1 MKKFIV
7 TGEVGKTFQDV
18 IKILMAFTV
27 FAPDAK
33 MAKKAV
39 KNKIEKENKIIV
51 NINVKEVI
59 E

>member
-7 TGEVGKTFQDV
+7 TGEIGNTFQDV

-39 KNKIEKENKIIV
+39 KSKIEKENKIII

>member
-7 TGEVGKTFQDV
+7 AGEIGNTFQDA

-39 KNKIEKENKIIV
+39 KNKIEKENKIII

>member
-7 TGEVGKTFQDV
+7 TGEVGNTFQDA
-18 IKILMAFTV
+18 IKILMAFSV

-39 KNKIEKENKIIV
+39 KNKIEKENIKYGTK
-51 NINVKEVI
+51 KEI
-59 E
+59 

>member
-7 TGEVGKTFQDV
+7 TGEIGNTFQDV

-39 KNKIEKENKIIV
+39 KNKIEKENKIII